1 MHAHSGFHI
10 LRFEKKHACAASGSG
25 SGCVHLAVA
34 AAFPQ
39 AVRLSYLD
47 YLKTFLTLPLR
58 ERGSDGAQECV
69 DMLEEYGLSRDDLFE
84 VSGRMNLLLPLKARS
99 QSADVQ

>member
-1 MHAHSGFHI
+1 M
-10 LRFEKKHACAASGSG
+10 KHTHTFVRGRCRLCARAGG
-25 SGCVHLAVA
+25 A

-47 YLKTFLTLPLR
+47 YLKTFLTFPLR
-58 ERGSDGAQECV
+58 ERGIDGAQECV

-84 VSGRMNLLLPLKARS
+84 VNERMERPFPLTAGSR
-99 QSADVQ
+99 SADVQ